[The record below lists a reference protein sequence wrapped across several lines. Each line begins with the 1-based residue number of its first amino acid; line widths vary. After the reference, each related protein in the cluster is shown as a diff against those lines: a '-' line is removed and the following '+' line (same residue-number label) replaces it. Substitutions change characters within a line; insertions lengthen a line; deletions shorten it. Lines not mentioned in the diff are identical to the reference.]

1 MTIAPEKFK
10 HTDNV
15 EYLAQKGII
24 LSIGHSNCSYEDA
37 KECIEKGATSSTHL
51 YNAMSGIVGREPG
64 IIGAILNTDIFAS
77 VIPDLHH
84 VHPANI
90 EIASKLKED
99 KLFIVTDCHAPAGT
113 ELKEFE
119 LHGLHMYVKNG
130 LCCDKEGK
138 LSGSNILM
146 NEGVKNCVNSCN
158 IKLEKAL

>member
-1 MTIAPEKFK
+1 
-10 HTDNV
+10 
-15 EYLAQKGII
+15 
-24 LSIGHSNCSYEDA
+24 
-37 KECIEKGATSSTHL
+37 
-51 YNAMSGIVGREPG
+51 MSGIVGREPG

-158 IKLEKAL
+158 IKLEKAF